1 MRTRGEGVKI
11 LRLCLVFTTYGLIGG
26 EVDKR
31 RQEWRLTRGELKFPR
46 LVFTAYGLMHVQIS
60 SVYIPISLP
69 T

>member
-1 MRTRGEGVKI
+1 M
-11 LRLCLVFTTYGLIGG
+11 

-31 RQEWRLTRGELKFPR
+31 GVKVPR
-46 LVFTAYGLMHVQIS
+46 LVFTAYGLMHVQFS